1 MSDIQIAREANLL
14 PISEVAKKLGLD
26 EDVLEYYGKY
36 KAKIDYTKI
45 TKAPRGKVVLVTAIN
60 PTAAGE
66 GKTTVSIGLHD
77 ALCKLKIN
85 SVLALREPSLGPVF
99 GIKGGATGGGYAQ
112 VAPMEDINLH
122 FTGDFH
128 AISSANNLLCAMID
142 NHIFQGNELNIDK
155 DNIIFNRAMDL
166 NDRALREITV
176 RSSATGKETIE
187 RTDKFN
193 ITAASEI
200 MAILALS
207 RDIDELKENLGDIT
221 VAYNL
226 EGKPVYARDLKA
238 HEAMTILLK
247 DAIKPNLVQ
256 TLENNPV
263 LIHCGPFANIAHGCN
278 SIIATDLAR
287 RLGDIVVTEAGFGAD
302 LGAEKFLDVKCRKMG
317 IAPDCVVV
325 VATIR
330 ALKLHG
336 GASLDDIKR
345 HDLGLTTLKRGL
357 NNLKKH
363 LNNITKVYNLPV
375 VVALNHFTDDTKEE
389 LLAVK
394 QMVDKMEVPISL
406 TNVWSDGGFGAVE
419 LASKVIKKLG
429 STNNFKYCYNDK
441 DTIEEKIEKIAK
453 KIYGAKNVI
462 YLEKAQEAIAK
473 INELGKADYPVV
485 IAKTQYSL
493 SDDPTKLY
501 IKDPFDI
508 TIRDIELRTGAK
520 MIVALAGNMLLMP
533 GLPKEPAAVK
543 MTIKDGII
551 DGLF

>member
-1 MSDIQIAREANLL
+1 MTDIEIARNANLK
-14 PISEVAKKLGLD
+14 PISEVAKTLGLTED
-26 EDVLEYYGKY
+26 ELEYYGKY
-36 KAKIDYTKI
+36 KAKVDFTKI
-45 TKAPRGKVVLVTAIN
+45 TKAPKAKVVLVTAIN

-128 AISSANNLLCAMID
+128 AITSANNLLCAMID

-155 DNIIFNRAMDL
+155 DKIIFNRAMDL

-176 RSSATGKETIE
+176 RSTATGKETIE
-187 RTDKFN
+187 RSDKFN

-207 RDIDELKENLGDIT
+207 KDINELKENLGDIT
-221 VAYNL
+221 VAYNM
-226 EGKPVYARDLKA
+226 EGSPVYARDLNA

-317 IAPDCVVV
+317 IAPSCVVV

-336 GASLDDIKR
+336 GASLEDIKR
-345 HDLGLTTLKRGL
+345 HDLGLSTLRHGL

-389 LLAVK
+389 LLVVK
-394 QMVDKMEVPISL
+394 NMVDKLEIPISL
-406 TNVWSDGGFGAVE
+406 TNVWSDGGLGAIG
-419 LASKVIKKLG
+419 LASEVIKKL
-429 STNNFKYCYNDK
+429 SNDDNFKYCYNEK
-441 DTIEEKIEKIAK
+441 DSIEEKIEKIAK
-453 KIYGAKNVI
+453 KIYGAKHVI
-462 YLEKAQEAIAK
+462 YLDKAKEAIEK
-473 INELGKADYPVV
+473 INELGKSNYPVV

-493 SDDPTKLY
+493 SDDPKKLY
-501 IKDPFDI
+501 INEPFDI

-543 MTIKDGII
+543 MTINDDII

>member
-1 MSDIQIAREANLL
+1 MH
-14 PISEVAKKLGLD
+14 
-26 EDVLEYYGKY
+26 
-36 KAKIDYTKI
+36 
-45 TKAPRGKVVLVTAIN
+45 
-60 PTAAGE
+60 
-66 GKTTVSIGLHD
+66 SI
-77 ALCKLKIN
+77 
-85 SVLALREPSLGPVF
+85 PF

>member
-155 DNIIFNRAMDL
+155 DNIFFNRAMDL

-176 RSSATGKETIE
+176 RSNATGKETIE

-247 DAIKPNLVQ
+247 DAIKPNFVQ

-543 MTIKDGII
+543 MTINDGII

>member
-1 MSDIQIAREANLL
+1 MTDIEIARNAQLK
-14 PISEVAKKLGLD
+14 PINEIGEKLGLS
-26 EDVLEYYGKY
+26 ENELEYYGRY
-36 KAKIDYTKI
+36 KAKVDFTKI
-45 TKAPRGKVVLVTAIN
+45 TKEPKAKVVLVTAIN

-77 ALCKLKIN
+77 ALCKLKLN

-112 VAPMEDINLH
+112 VAPMDDINLH

-128 AISSANNLLCAMID
+128 AITSANNLLCAMID

-155 DNIIFNRAMDL
+155 DKIIFNRCMDL

-176 RSSATGKETIE
+176 RNTATGKETIE
-187 RTDKFN
+187 RSDKFN

-207 RDIDELKENLGDIT
+207 KDINELKENLGDIT
-221 VAYNL
+221 IGYNMDG
-226 EGKPVYARDLKA
+226 EPVYARDLKA

-325 VATIR
+325 VATVR

-336 GASLDDIKR
+336 GATLDEIKR
-345 HDLGLTTLKRGL
+345 HDLGLSTLKKGL
-357 NNLKKH
+357 GNLKKH
-363 LNNITKVYNLPV
+363 LSNLTKVYNLPV
-375 VVALNHFTDDTKEE
+375 VVAINHFSDDTKEE
-389 LLAVK
+389 LLAIK
-394 QMVDKMEVPISL
+394 SMVDAMDIPVSIAD
-406 TNVWSDGGFGAVE
+406 VWAKGGLGAIK
-419 LASKVIKKLG
+419 LASEVIKKLG
-429 STNNFKYCYNDK
+429 TSNEFKFCYKDND
-441 DTIEEKIEKIAK
+441 TVETKIEKIVK
-453 KIYGAKNVI
+453 KIYGAREVV
-462 YLEKAQEAIAK
+462 YLDKAKEAIEK
-473 INELGKADYPVV
+473 INALGKANYPVV

-493 SDDPTKLY
+493 SDDPKKLY
-501 IKDPFDI
+501 INEPFDI

-533 GLPKEPAAVK
+533 GLPKEPAAIK
-543 MTIKDGII
+543 MTINDGII